1 MAYSKN
7 SQGKCPH
14 CDTVVQFAAAGIT
27 NGQHHIGV
35 ETVSQ
40 SLDLD
45 ICKCPQC
52 NKIVISATTKLDDKN
67 AEVLLWPRSIGR
79 PPVPETVPV
88 HIARDY
94 NEAAAVLPISPK
106 ASAALSRRCM
116 QAVLKEAGGATKYNL
131 DKQIDELQPTLPS
144 YLRNQLDHVRI
155 IGNFAAHPEKSTE
168 TGSIV
173 DVDPVEAEWN
183 LDVLDGLFQHFY
195 VNPAREQAL
204 KTAINKKLASVGRE
218 PLP

>member
-1 MAYSKN
+1 MMYSKG

-14 CDTVVQFAAAGIT
+14 CNTVVQFATAGIT

-35 ETVSQ
+35 GTESQ
-40 SLDLD
+40 SLDLA

-52 NKIVISATTKLDDKN
+52 NKIIISATTKLDDKPV
-67 AEVLLWPRSIGR
+67 EVLLWPQSTGR
-79 PPVPETVPV
+79 PPVPEDVPS

-94 NEAAAVLPISPK
+94 TEAAAVLPISPK

-155 IGNFAAHPEKSTE
+155 IGNFAAHPEKSTA
-168 TGSIV
+168 TGGIV
-173 DVDPVEAEWN
+173 DVEPIEAEWN
-183 LDVLDGLFQHFY
+183 LDVLDSLFQHFY

-204 KTAINKKLASVGRE
+204 KDGINKKLTSVGRE